1 MMAMTTM
8 IEDPPLHAPDESDA
22 ARAHRALFSDPD
34 VVEAPAARDSDT
46 ALATP
51 GPVFSSP
58 Y

>member
-8 IEDPPLHAPDESDA
+8 IEDPPLHAPDESVA

-34 VVEAPAARDSDT
+34 VVKAPAAPDYDT
-46 ALATP
+46 ALAAP
-51 GPVFSSP
+51 APVFSSP